1 MTLLTQSPSR
11 TGSRRRGLV
20 VYVVL
25 AYAGMWAAMAPLL
38 ADGYQRA
45 DAREEVGGLEQ
56 LCIGAAMFAPALA
69 ALFVVRFVERGRGYG
84 RGRGDV
90 GGAGCRGGGGV
101 RDALALHWP
110 RPWARAVRACLLP
123 VGVLAGLTAAV
134 LALGTLAGSYPF
146 AGFGALHAGAVGS
159 WVVQGVFGMALSL
172 PLFFGEELG
181 WQGFLFPR
189 LVRLGGTG
197 GSAGGGTREGA
208 EVGTGA
214 LVRAYL
220 LTGTAF
226 ALWHL
231 PPLLMGGQYP
241 GRPWYVAVPAFV
253 VSCVLV
259 LPVFTWLRLRSGSVV
274 PAVLAHTFASSMS
287 VSMVREFADPAAELD
302 PLTMGLGG
310 WPGWIVL
317 GAFVAFLAFTGR
329 LRPSRYGADRRSTDR
344 GERMTANR

>member
-1 MTLLTQSPSR
+1 MMTTTTTR
-11 TGSRRRGLV
+11 TPPPRTARRRGLPLFLL
-20 VYVVL
+20 L

-38 ADGYQRA
+38 ADGYRRA

-56 LCIGAAMFAPALA
+56 ACIGAAMLTPALA
-69 ALFVVRFVERGRGYG
+69 ALFVVRFLERR
-84 RGRGDV
+84 R
-90 GGAGCRGGGGV
+90 GGV
-101 RDALALHWP
+101 RDALALRWP
-110 RPWARAVRACLLP
+110 RPWGRALRDCLLP
-123 VGVLAGLTAAV
+123 VGVLGGLTAAV
-134 LALGTLAGSYPF
+134 LALGALAGSYPF
-146 AGFGALHAGAVGS
+146 AGFGALDAGAVGS
-159 WVVQGVFGMALSL
+159 WAVQGVVGMVVSL

-189 LVRLGGTG
+189 LVDRKNT
-197 GSAGGGTREGA
+197 SAP
-208 EVGTGA
+208 

-253 VSCVLV
+253 VSCALV

-287 VSMVREFADPAAELD
+287 VSMVREFAAPEAELD
-302 PLTMGLGG
+302 PLTMSLAG

-317 GAFVAFLAFTGR
+317 GAFVAFLARTGR
-329 LRPSRYGADRRSTDR
+329 LRPSRYDR
-344 GERMTANR
+344 G

>member
-1 MTLLTQSPSR
+1 MTLLTQSPPR
-11 TGSRRRGLV
+11 ASRRRGLLL
-20 VYVVL
+20 YLVL

-38 ADGYQRA
+38 AVGYRRA

-69 ALFVVRFVERGRGYG
+69 ALFVVRFVERGRE
-84 RGRGDV
+84 
-90 GGAGCRGGGGV
+90 GGHGGTGGSGGV

-110 RPWARAVRACLLP
+110 RPWGRAVRACLLP
-123 VGVLAGLTAAV
+123 IGVLGGLTTAV
-134 LALGTLAGSYPF
+134 LVLGTLSGSYPF
-146 AGFGALHAGAVGS
+146 AGFRALDEGAVGS
-159 WVVQGVFGMALSL
+159 WAVRGVIGMAFSL
-172 PLFFGEELG
+172 PLFLGEELG

-189 LVRLGGTG
+189 LVRLGG
-197 GSAGGGTREGA
+197 GA
-208 EVGTGA
+208 GTGA

-220 LTGTAF
+220 LTGSAF

-287 VSMVREFADPAAELD
+287 VSMVKEFAAPGAELD

-329 LRPSRYGADRRSTDR
+329 LRTDVGELMSADGRRPTDDGR
-344 GERMTANR
+344 RMTDDGGRRTADG

>member
-1 MTLLTQSPSR
+1 MTLLTQSPSG
-11 TGSRRRGLV
+11 TVRRRGLV
-20 VYVVL
+20 VYLVL

-38 ADGYQRA
+38 ADGYRRA

-69 ALFVVRFVERGRGYG
+69 ALFAVRFVERGRAGG
-84 RGRGDV
+84 R
-90 GGAGCRGGGGV
+90 GGV

-110 RPWARAVRACLLP
+110 RPRARAVRACLLP
-123 VGVLAGLTAAV
+123 VAVLGGLTAAV
-134 LALGTLAGSYPF
+134 LVLGTLAGSYPF

-159 WVVQGVFGMALSL
+159 WAVQGVIGMAVSL

-189 LVRLGGTG
+189 LVRLGAATQGGAAAGTE
-197 GSAGGGTREGA
+197 GGGEG
-208 EVGTGA
+208 GTGA

-287 VSMVREFADPAAELD
+287 VSMVKEFADPTAELD

-317 GAFVAFLAFTGR
+317 GAFVAFLACTGR
-329 LRPSRYGADRRSTDR
+329 LRPSRYGR
-344 GERMTANR
+344 G

>member
-1 MTLLTQSPSR
+1 MTLLTSTPPSA
-11 TGSRRRGLV
+11 GRRRGLL
-20 VYVVL
+20 VYLVL

-69 ALFVVRFVERGRGYG
+69 ALFVVRFVERGRGD
-84 RGRGDV
+84 DV
-90 GGAGCRGGGGV
+90 DGGGGGGV

-110 RPWARAVRACLLP
+110 RPRTRAVRACLLP
-123 VGVLAGLTAAV
+123 LGVLGGLTAAV
-134 LALGTLAGSYPF
+134 LAVGALAGSYPF
-146 AGFGALHAGAVGS
+146 AGFGALDAGAVVA
-159 WVVQGVFGMALSL
+159 WAVRGVIGMALSL

-189 LVRLGGTG
+189 LVRLGG
-197 GSAGGGTREGA
+197 GA
-208 EVGTGA
+208 EAGTA
-214 LVRAYL
+214 TLVRAYL

-287 VSMVREFADPAAELD
+287 VSTVKEFADPDAELD

-329 LRPSRYGADRRSTDR
+329 LRPSRYGR
-344 GERMTANR
+344 G

>member
-1 MTLLTQSPSR
+1 MTLLTKSPPSA
-11 TGSRRRGLV
+11 GSRRGLL
-20 VYVVL
+20 VYLVL

-38 ADGYQRA
+38 AAGYQRA
-45 DAREEVGGLEQ
+45 DAREEVGDLEQ
-56 LCIGAAMFAPALA
+56 LCIAAAMFAPALA
-69 ALFVVRFVERGRGYG
+69 ALFVVRFIERGRAG
-84 RGRGDV
+84 R
-90 GGAGCRGGGGV
+90 RGGPGEGRREGGRV

-110 RPWARAVRACLLP
+110 RPRSRAVRACLLP
-123 VGVLAGLTAAV
+123 IGVLGGLTAGV

-159 WVVQGVFGMALSL
+159 WAVQGVIGMLLSL

-189 LVRLGGTG
+189 LVRLGGRE
-197 GSAGGGTREGA
+197 GGGDGGTEGGDEGGAVGGA
-208 EVGTGA
+208 EVGTAA

-287 VSMVREFADPAAELD
+287 VSMVKEFAEPDAALD

-310 WPGWIVL
+310 WPGWVVL
-317 GAFVAFLAFTGR
+317 GSFVAFLAFTGR
-329 LRPSRYGADRRSTDR
+329 LRPSRYGR
-344 GERMTANR
+344 G